1 VEIGDFSA
9 SYSFNEVIRFIF
21 YMCIFIFLCNALI
34 SSERLG
40 QKKHGD
46 LRISLKKL
54 WNLELDTILN
64 TWHKKS
70 IDNINERC
78 EFFNEKFVALKR
90 QYLDHRFI
98 FVDGSK
104 RNERA
109 SLAMYD
115 EQLGQYHVQ
124 RLHDNC
130 TSGNAELEAILYA
143 ITYVN
148 ETSRNQK
155 KVVICTDC
163 LNIFKMTGK
172 SGNPIFR
179 NIFNAFKTSDVEFVL
194 LFVPGHVG
202 IEGNERADDAAKY
215 ALDLDY
221 ENNTFVAYELI

>member
-1 VEIGDFSA
+1 MESGDFSA
-9 SYSFNEVIRFIF
+9 SCSFNEFICFIF
-21 YMCIFIFLCNALI
+21 HMCIFILLCNDLI

-40 QKKHGD
+40 QKKHFD
-46 LRISLKKL
+46 LKISLKKL

-70 IDNINERC
+70 IENINERC

-90 QYLDHRFI
+90 RYFDHPFI

-115 EQLGQYHVQ
+115 EQLEIFHVQ

-130 TSGNAELEAILYA
+130 TSGDAELEAILYA

-148 ETSRNQK
+148 ETSRNRK

-163 LNIFKMTGK
+163 LNIFKMTGR

-179 NIFNAFKTSDVEFVL
+179 NIFNAFETSHVEFVL
-194 LFVPGHVG
+194 LFVPSHVG
-202 IEGNERADDAAKY
+202 IEGNVKVDAAAKH
-215 ALDLDY
+215 ALNLDY
-221 ENNTFVAYELI
+221 ENNTFVVYELI